1 MKNTMLYLQ
10 NCITIVRLFSRR
22 RAVGFESGPHIVIL
36 KTLKIVPIA
45 TNLAGKVNSK
55 KFLPANRRNLIPL
68 KVRTSR
74 QRCKLVVGCLYA
86 IVIKYRSRSY

>member
-1 MKNTMLYLQ
+1 MLYLQ

-55 KFLPANRRNLIPL
+55 NRGNVFTRKQAQFN
-68 KVRTSR
+68 TTQS
-74 QRCKLVVGCLYA
+74 
-86 IVIKYRSRSY
+86 